1 MTIMRG
7 ISHTWTLL
15 TLILVCSA
23 TLFGQTRYTV
33 PARPWPESM
42 GNHRAIV
49 RIAKSADAIRV
60 TIPWRRH
67 DVDPDQKRLM
77 VIEAS
82 SGDTIPNLF
91 RIRVDHEMCDIV
103 VGPVRKV
110 GMYYCYYLPYEVQ
123 PGWGYYNRGYFPPEP
138 PPPAIWVKR
147 NDLGLDAVHSKLQ
160 VAEITEI
167 QSRSAFD
174 SFFPMEIIP
183 TSEEKQT
190 FLRKHNGDYL
200 LFAEDRLYPIRMKD
214 DIPFKW
220 LPVKPGSGFSGTAL
234 RNEYYAF
241 QIGVYAAKK
250 ELAGITVEF
259 SSLSDDRGNT
269 IPANRLTCFNTEGR
283 DPAGKYFTKTVDV
296 PKGGVQ
302 PLWIGVDIGKE
313 MQAGNYSGTITVR
326 PEGLAS
332 RIIPVRL
339 RIADS
344 ILADRGDGEPW
355 KHSRLRWLNSTLGLD
370 SSNVAPYTPV
380 MMPEKNRFALLGHEI
395 SVAAEGLPMNITSG
409 GTEIL
414 AAPMQFVVETGSGNA
429 IWKNFRTLRDEVQT
443 GIISREAEGE
453 NEDLRLTVSSSVE
466 ADGYCHYN
474 FRLSA
479 RKTVRLN
486 DVRLL
491 VPVRPEVAEYMMGMG
506 LMGTRLPDRHYAVW
520 EETHD
525 SFWIGNTLAGLW
537 FEFRGARYSGPLLA
551 FFKPEPPASW
561 WNVRK
566 GGFVLEKTSSSTR
579 VTVFSG
585 DRILEKDH
593 SIDFEFSI
601 LITPVKKLNTA
612 AQFRDRYYHGGN
624 LVPNDDEVQ
633 AGARIINLHH
643 ANAANPYINYPF
655 LAVGTL
661 KGMVDAAHA
670 RGLKLKLYYTIREMT
685 SHATEFW
692 ALRSLGQEIFADGP
706 GGGYPWLRE
715 HCGTGYSPQW
725 YQHFDDEALG
735 VDASILN
742 STGPSRWYNY
752 YIEGLSWLIK
762 NVGIDGLYLDD
773 VAYDR
778 QILKR
783 MRKVMDTARPGC
795 LIDLHSNTYFS
806 KGPAVQY
813 TEFFPYIDKL
823 WFGEGFQY
831 DRMPPE
837 NWLVEV
843 SGIPFGLMGDM
854 LEGGGNPWRGMVYG
868 MAVRYPWIT
877 DEVQCDPR
885 ALWKIWDEFGIVDA
899 TMIGYWNAKPAV
911 VTDHAEVLATTYKRE
926 GKAMI
931 ALASW
936 AERPAD
942 VHLTIDWAALGFDG
956 KRATLRAP
964 RIENFQP
971 AGSFSPAGT
980 IRVDPRKGW
989 ILLVES
995 PR

>member
-1 MTIMRG
+1 M
-7 ISHTWTLL
+7 
-15 TLILVCSA
+15 
-23 TLFGQTRYTV
+23 
-33 PARPWPESM
+33 
-42 GNHRAIV
+42 
-49 RIAKSADAIRV
+49 
-60 TIPWRRH
+60 
-67 DVDPDQKRLM
+67 
-77 VIEAS
+77 
-82 SGDTIPNLF
+82 SG
-91 RIRVDHEMCDIV
+91 
-103 VGPVRKV
+103 
-110 GMYYCYYLPYEVQ
+110 
-123 PGWGYYNRGYFPPEP
+123 
-138 PPPAIWVKR
+138 
-147 NDLGLDAVHSKLQ
+147 
-160 VAEITEI
+160 
-167 QSRSAFD
+167 
-174 SFFPMEIIP
+174 
-183 TSEEKQT
+183 
-190 FLRKHNGDYL
+190 
-200 LFAEDRLYPIRMKD
+200 
-214 DIPFKW
+214 
-220 LPVKPGSGFSGTAL
+220 
-234 RNEYYAF
+234 
-241 QIGVYAAKK
+241 KK
-250 ELAGITVEF
+250 Y
-259 SSLSDDRGNT
+259 
-269 IPANRLTCFNTEGR
+269 GR
-283 DPAGKYFTKTVDV
+283 ETTG
-296 PKGGVQ
+296 
-302 PLWIGVDIGKE
+302 
-313 MQAGNYSGTITVR
+313 GTITVR
-326 PEGLAS
+326 PEGLAP

-339 RIADS
+339 HVADS

-380 MMPEKNRFALLGHEI
+380 TMPGKNRFGLLGHEI
-395 SVAAEGLPMNITSG
+395 SVAADGLPTNITSG
-409 GTEIL
+409 ETEIL
-414 AAPMQFVVETGSGNA
+414 AAPMQFIVETGSGNA
-429 IWKNFRTLRDEVQT
+429 IWKNFRILGEDIKT

-453 NEDLRLTVSSSVE
+453 SEDLRLIVRSSVE

-486 DVRLL
+486 DVKLV

-506 LMGTRLPDRHYAVW
+506 LMGTRVPGRHYAVW

-551 FFKPEPPASW
+551 YFKPEPPASW

-566 GGFVLEKTSSSTR
+566 GGFVLEQTPSSTM

-585 DRILEKDH
+585 NRILEKDN
-593 SIDFEFSI
+593 SIDFEFSV

-624 LVPNDDEVQ
+624 LIPTDDEVK

-670 RGLKLKLYYTIREMT
+670 RGLKLKLYYTVREMT
-685 SHATEFW
+685 SHVTEFW

-725 YQHFDDEALG
+725 YQHFDDEVLG

-742 STGPSRWYNY
+742 STGSSRWYNY

-795 LIDLHSNTYFS
+795 LIDLHSNTYYS
-806 KGPAVQY
+806 KGPAIQY

-868 MAVRYPWIT
+868 MAVRYPWVT

-885 ALWKIWDEFGIVDA
+885 ALWKVWDEFGIVDA
-899 TMIGYWNAKPAV
+899 VMTGYWDPKPAV
-911 VTDHAEVLATTYKRE
+911 VTDNPEVLATTYRRD

-936 AERPAD
+936 AEQPVD
-942 VHLTIDWAALGFDG
+942 VCLRIDWAALGCDG
-956 KRATLRAP
+956 KKATLRAP
-964 RIENFQP
+964 AIENFQP
-971 AGSFSPAGT
+971 LETFSPAGT

-989 ILLVES
+989 ILFVES
-995 PR
+995 SR